1 MSAATIDD
9 VQGVLA
15 VARELTESCADL
27 AARIAAVP
35 APTND
40 EFARASLVRE
50 ILEGEGY
57 VDIHV
62 DDMANVVARIPGASE
77 GKRVLLLAAHLDT
90 VFPSDTAI
98 NVRRRGRR
106 LEAPGIGDNAV
117 SIAAVLLVQRAFRE
131 LGWRPAVDVLVTG
144 NVGEEGLGDLRGMR
158 AVLDAHPEVGAAIAI
173 EGHTLGRITH
183 QAVGSKRYRITV
195 TGPGGHSW
203 GDAGRPSAIHAAA
216 HLVARLD
223 TLRLPTQPKTSLNVG
238 LFEGG
243 ISVNTIAPT
252 ATVVVDVRSVDADV
266 LQDVT
271 RRVEREARG
280 IRSNGVDVTIETVGD
295 RPAGRMPTDRGIVAV
310 GIDVLSSLGIDA
322 VCDASSTD
330 ANVPMSRGIPAMC
343 IGLANGGNVHRVDEY
358 IVVDQ
363 LPVGLAQLF
372 LVTAAV
378 AARLG
383 NETLSEPH
391 SSVAR

>member
-15 VARELTESCADL
+15 VARELTEPCADL

-40 EFARASLVRE
+40 ESARARLVRE
-50 ILEGEGY
+50 IFEGEGY
-57 VDIHV
+57 IDIQV
-62 DDMANVVARIPGASE
+62 DDMANVVARIPGTSQRD
-77 GKRVLLLAAHLDT
+77 RVLLLAAHLDT

-98 NVRRRGRR
+98 TVRRRGRR
-106 LEAPGIGDNAV
+106 LEAPGIGDNSV
-117 SIAAVLLVQRAFRE
+117 SIAAVVLVQRAFRL

-183 QAVGSKRYRITV
+183 HAVGSKRYRIIV

-252 ATVVVDVRSVDADV
+252 ATLVVDVRSVDADV
-266 LQDVT
+266 LEGVT

-280 IRSNGVDVTIETVGD
+280 IRSNGVDVTIESVGD

-358 IVVDQ
+358 IVLDQ

-383 NETLSEPH
+383 NDTLSEPH
-391 SSVAR
+391 SVLAR

>member
-1 MSAATIDD
+1 MSAATIDN
-9 VQGVLA
+9 VQEVLT
-15 VARELTESCADL
+15 VARELTEPCADL

-40 EFARASLVRE
+40 EVERAKLVQE
-50 ILEGEGY
+50 ILADEGY
-57 VDIHV
+57 VDIQV
-62 DDMANVVARIPGASE
+62 DDMANVVARIPGRGES
-77 GKRVLLLAAHLDT
+77 GRVLLLAAHLDT

-98 NVRRRGRR
+98 TVRRRGRR
-106 LEAPGIGDNAV
+106 LEAPGIGDNSI
-117 SIAAVLLVQRAFRE
+117 SIAAVVLVQRAFRQ

-183 QAVGSKRYRITV
+183 QAVGSKRFRITV

-216 HLVARLD
+216 HLVGRLD

-252 ATVVVDVRSVDADV
+252 ATLVVDVRSVDADV

-280 IRSNGVDVTIETVGD
+280 IRANGVDVTIETVGD

-330 ANVPMSRGIPAMC
+330 ANVPMSRGMPSMC

-358 IVVDQ
+358 IVLDQ

-383 NETLSEPH
+383 NQTLSEPP
-391 SSVAR
+391 SVLAR